1 MYPVLGY
8 NISCYNFIVILLGLL
23 HRTSVFTR
31 QAFTLISFMVKR
43 SLKGESMEKVIAVAM
58 SGGVDS
64 SLTAAMLLKQGYKV
78 FGITLWLW
86 VSGTP
91 YDEVPLAVTDAKKMC
106 DFLGIEHHVIDA
118 RDVFYENV
126 VDYFVKEYAYGRTP
140 NPCVFC
146 NKNIKFDLMLNRALE
161 LGATHMVTGHY
172 AQVNY
177 NEETGLYEL
186 HKGIDPTK
194 DQSYVMYNMN
204 QRILSHLMFP
214 LGGQCKT
221 ETRKL
226 AAEYDLP
233 VAKKP
238 DSVDICFLP
247 HGNYQ
252 KLVVEEMKA
261 KPKTGNIVTEDG
273 EVLGKH
279 NGLFNYTIGQRKG
292 LGIAY
297 KHPLYVIGFNGDRN
311 EVIVGP
317 NERLFTNRMICK
329 FYNFLDD
336 TIHKELKAE
345 GKIRYAANPSPCTAR
360 ILDDDTMEVIFEEP
374 QRAITPGQSVAFYN
388 GTQLLGGAVIDH
400 VC

>member
-31 QAFTLISFMVKR
+31 QAFTLISFMIKR

-118 RDVFYENV
+118 RDVFYDNV

-186 HKGIDPTK
+186 HKGVDPTK

-261 KPKTGNIVTEDG
+261 KPKAGNIVTEDG

-388 GTQLLGGAVIDH
+388 GTQLLGGAVIDR

>member
-1 MYPVLGY
+1 
-8 NISCYNFIVILLGLL
+8 
-23 HRTSVFTR
+23 
-31 QAFTLISFMVKR
+31 
-43 SLKGESMEKVIAVAM
+43 MEKVIAVAM

-186 HKGIDPTK
+186 HKGVDPTK

-252 KLVVEEMKA
+252 KLVVEEMKG
-261 KPKTGNIVTEDG
+261 KPESGNIVTEDG

-388 GTQLLGGAVIDH
+388 GTQLLGGTVIDR

>member
-8 NISCYNFIVILLGLL
+8 NISYYNFIVILLGLL

-91 YDEVPLAVTDAKKMC
+91 YDSVPLAVTDAKKMC

-177 NEETGLYEL
+177 NKETGLYEL
-186 HKGIDPTK
+186 HKGVDPTK

-252 KLVVEEMKA
+252 KLVVEEMKG

-297 KHPLYVIGFNGDRN
+297 KHPLYVIGFNGERN

-388 GTQLLGGAVIDH
+388 GTQLLGGAVIDR

>member
-1 MYPVLGY
+1 MYLVLGY

-86 VSGTP
+86 VSGSP

-261 KPKTGNIVTEDG
+261 KPKSGNIVTEDG

-388 GTQLLGGAVIDH
+388 GTQLLGGAVIDR

>member
-86 VSGTP
+86 VSGSP

-261 KPKTGNIVTEDG
+261 KPKAGNIVTEDG

-388 GTQLLGGAVIDH
+388 GTQLLGGAVIDR

>member
-177 NEETGLYEL
+177 NEDTGLYEL
-186 HKGIDPTK
+186 HKGVDPTK

-252 KLVVEEMKA
+252 KLVVEEMKT
-261 KPKTGNIVTEDG
+261 KPKSGNIVTEDG
-273 EVLGKH
+273 EILGKH
-279 NGLFNYTIGQRKG
+279 TGIFNYTIGQRKG

-297 KHPLYVIGFNGDRN
+297 KHPLYVIGFNGERN
-311 EVIVGP
+311 EVVVGP

-360 ILDDDTMEVIFEEP
+360 ILDDDTMEVIFDEP

-388 GTQLLGGAVIDH
+388 GTQLLGGAVIDR